1 MKVKIKK
8 SVKVNKVNTTT
19 TTPEKNKTPQKVAK
33 TTEKE
38 KSVKEKSVNTP
49 VKKEKVKKDQKDSPK
64 SLKYKYPEGYSQL
77 EMKKFRMKVRK
88 GLDDLNKK
96 LSQVPKDSEDYKK
109 LLQELEDFKLKYY
122 NYN

>member
-8 SVKVNKVNTTT
+8 SVKVNEVNTTTT

-33 TTEKE
+33 TTE
-38 KSVKEKSVNTP
+38 KEKSVNTP

-77 EMKKFRMKVRK
+77 EMKKFRMMVRK

-122 NYN
+122 N

>member
-8 SVKVNKVNTTT
+8 SVKINKVNTTT

-38 KSVKEKSVNTP
+38 KSVNTP
-49 VKKEKVKKDQKDSPK
+49 VKKEKVKKEDQQDSPK

-77 EMKKFRMKVRK
+77 EMKKFRMMVRK
-88 GLDDLNKK
+88 GLNDLNKK

-109 LLQELEDFKLKYY
+109 LLQELADFKLKYY
-122 NYN
+122 N

>member
-1 MKVKIKK
+1 MKVKVKK
-8 SVKVNKVNTTT
+8 SVKVNKVNTTI
-19 TTPEKNKTPQKVAK
+19 TPEKNKTPQKVAK

-38 KSVKEKSVNTP
+38 KSVNNTP

-77 EMKKFRMKVRK
+77 EMKKFRMMVRK
-88 GLDDLNKK
+88 GLNDLNKK

-122 NYN
+122 N